1 MALPLP
7 DKPSIVVLPFVNISG
22 DPTKDYLSD
31 GITEEIISA
40 LARLP
45 YVFVIARNS
54 SFTYKGKSVT
64 VQQVSEEMG
73 VQYVLEGS
81 VQWSDDRVRITA
93 QLIDALKEIT
103 FFRNAM
109 TTS

>member
-7 DKPSIVVLPFVNISG
+7 DKPSIAVLPFVNISG

-31 GITEEIISA
+31 GITEEIINA
-40 LARLP
+40 LAKIP
-45 YVFVIARNS
+45 QVFVIARNS
-54 SFTYKGKSVT
+54 SFTYKGKPVK

-81 VQWSDDRVRITA
+81 VQWSERSGPDHGP
-93 QLIDALKEIT
+93 ID
-103 FFRNAM
+103 
-109 TTS
+109 